1 MKSFIRILAFIAIW
15 PALIVRGEAQKK
27 PLTIDLITRAGAIV
41 SPGISNLEWRP
52 GGREISYIRRQGS
65 GKSAISELWIY
76 DVATKKARR
85 LLEPGGET
93 EKLNLASYQWSP
105 HGDTLL
111 LQGEKDL
118 WLVDVGSGEKK
129 RLTNNPDQEEDAA
142 FSPAGDR
149 VAYVRKNNLYVVNIN
164 SGLIQELTFDGSDNV
179 LNGKLDWVY
188 EEEMANRAT
197 GRAYEWSPD
206 GKKIAYLQLDDSPV
220 PKYPLTSYLSTHVG
234 LSFERFPQPGDA
246 NPVPSLHV
254 VTVEQKEVKSW
265 SPSDNSSIEYY
276 GPSFS
281 WTPDSNAVSF
291 LTLNRA
297 QNELTVRLWAPFD
310 GNNRQLL
317 VERDPYWINSLD
329 PPHFLADGRFL
340 WLSERDGWLHL
351 YLYDHDGNLLR
362 QLTKGNWLIEHP
374 VFSDV
379 PMYQMAEKSN
389 WVYFTSTNP
398 DPRERQVY
406 RVGIITGE
414 MQRLTRE
421 PGIHSLN
428 LSPNGQYFT
437 DTYSDVNDPPQIRLL
452 KSDGSFIAAL
462 DNPENHLSDYA
473 LAKTEFVELKADD
486 GAILYARLVKP
497 ANFDPAKKY
506 PVIVYVY
513 GGPHAQVIQNRWG
526 ETTLMD
532 HLFAQEGFLV
542 WSLDNRGSWGRGHA
556 WESTIFK
563 DMGRRELA
571 DQLAGVS
578 YLKSLPFVD
587 GNRLGIWGW
596 SYGGYMTLYT
606 LTHAP
611 DVFKCGA
618 AGGPVTD
625 WKFYDSIYTER
636 YMRTPQENPIG
647 YKDSSPLEAA
657 DKLKAS
663 LLLIHGADDD
673 NVHMQNTM
681 NFVDALVKA
690 GRPFELYIQPGQKHG
705 FQGDAIRTYLNT
717 RLLDFFKQH
726 LAPKF

>member
-1 MKSFIRILAFIAIW
+1 MKSLIRILVFITLW
-15 PALIVRGEAQKK
+15 PSLIVQGQAQKK
-27 PLTIDLITRAGAIV
+27 NLTIELVTREGTIV
-41 SPGISNLEWRP
+41 SRGISNLEWRP
-52 GGREISYIRRQGS
+52 GGREISYIRREGS
-65 GKSAISELWIY
+65 GKSATTTLWAY
-76 DVATKKARR
+76 DIATKKERR
-85 LLEPGGET
+85 LIGPGGESV
-93 EKLNLASYQWSP
+93 EVNLASYQWSP
-105 HGDTLL
+105 KGDELL
-111 LQGEKDL
+111 FQGGNDL
-118 WLVDVGSGEKK
+118 WLFDIESGRTK
-129 RLTNNPDQEEDAA
+129 RLTNDPDVDEDAT

-149 VAYVRKNNLYVVNIN
+149 VAYVRKNNIYVVNLH
-164 SGLIQELTFDGSDNV
+164 SGLIQELTYDGSENV

-206 GKKIAYLQLDDSPV
+206 GEKIAYLRLDDTPV
-220 PKYPLTSYLSTHVG
+220 PQYPLTEYLSTHAT

-246 NPVPSLHV
+246 NPIPSFHV
-254 VTVEQKEVKSW
+254 VTVDQKELKSW
-265 SPSDNSSIEYY
+265 TPPEKSSIEYF

-281 WTPDSNAVSF
+281 WTPDSKAISF

-297 QNELTVRLWAPFD
+297 QNELTVRLWAPASGTSRD
-310 GNNRQLL
+310 LL

-351 YLYDHDGNLLR
+351 YLYNPDGILLK
-362 QLTKGNWLIEHP
+362 QLTKGDWLIEHP
-374 VFSDV
+374 LFSDV
-379 PMYQMAEKSN
+379 PMVQVDEKSD

-406 RVGIITGE
+406 RVGINGGE
-414 MQRLTRE
+414 MQRLTHE
-421 PGIHSLN
+421 HGNHSLN
-428 LSPNGQYFT
+428 LSTDGQFFI
-437 DTYSDVNDPPQIRLL
+437 DTYSNVNNPPQIRLL
-452 KSDGSFIAAL
+452 KSDGSFIATL
-462 DNPENHLSDYA
+462 DKPENHLSDYA
-473 LAKTEFVELKADD
+473 LARTEFVEVKAED
-486 GAILYARLVKP
+486 GATLYARLVKP
-497 ANFDPAKKY
+497 ADFDPAKKY

-513 GGPHAQVIQNRWG
+513 GGPHVQLIQNRWG
-526 ETTLMD
+526 GTPLLD
-532 HLFAQEGFLV
+532 HLFAQHGFLV

-563 DMGRRELA
+563 DMGRHELA

-578 YLKSLPFVD
+578 YLKSLPYVD

-625 WKFYDSIYTER
+625 WKYYDSIYTER
-636 YMRTPQENPIG
+636 YMRTPEENPEG
-647 YKDSSPLEAA
+647 YKDASPLEAA
-657 DKLKAS
+657 DKLKAK

-681 NFVDALVKA
+681 NFVNALVKA
-690 GRPFELYIQPGQKHG
+690 SRPFNLYIQPGQKHG
-705 FQGDAIRTYLNT
+705 FQGDTVRTYLNT
-717 RLLDFFKQH
+717 RLLEFFKKN
-726 LAPKF
+726 L